1 MDGETLVSSG
11 QIFELGFFSPGD
23 SDIRCDTYLPGMKFG
38 WNLETGQDWH
48 LTSWRNASD
57 PSPGDFTYRID
68 IIGLPQVVLRSG
80 SEKKLRSGPW
90 NGLYFNSSNKW
101 DVMYTVQND
110 QCDNYGHSGANG
122 ICRIDNRPICECLD
136 RFGQGFIKLRGVDLS
151 DLLKFWE
158 NTSMTGKECE
168 VECLKSCSCTAY
180 TNSNISR
187 GGSGFFIWFGD
198 LIDIRELVQDI
209 EQLIYIRI
217 PASELE
223 LMGDS
228 SIKKHHLVILVVAL
242 MAFGVLVFG
251 LIIWIIVWKKRR
263 GKRGKHTYPPLLIVP
278 KEKVCQQEQKEDQE
292 LPLFNLVT
300 VASATNNFSDR
311 NMIGNGGFGFVYK
324 GILSMGQEIAV
335 KRLLTDSRQGL
346 QEFKNEKRSELM
358 AWQMRLD
365 IVMGVSRGLLYLHQD
380 SRLRGPFIETSK
392 PAIYYLMYA
401 IDGKFSA
408 KSDVFG
414 FGVLLLEI
422 AWMLWNEDKALELM
436 DECLRDSCVESQ
448 VLRCIQVGLLCVQ
461 KLPTDR
467 RTMPLVIFMLGH
479 EEAVLSQPKQ
489 PCFFIERS
497 SDDDEGRCHTENEI
511 TVTMLEAG

>member
-80 SEKKLRSGPW
+80 SEKKFRSGPW

-122 ICRIDNRPICECLD
+122 ICRIDNRPI
-136 RFGQGFIKLRGVDLS
+136 GQGFIKLRGVKLS

-198 LIDIRELVQDI
+198 LIDIREFIQDI
-209 EQLIYIRI
+209 EQLVYIRI

-263 GKRGKHTYPPLLIVP
+263 GKEESILIHP
-278 KEKVCQQEQKEDQE
+278 SRAKEDQE

-380 SRLRGPFIETSK
+380 FRLWVIHRDLKTCNILLDGDGYMSPK
-392 PAIYYLMYA
+392 YA